1 MVADFKAHSGPVTC
15 IRFHPKEFLMVTGS
29 GDRTAKFWDLEKF
42 EVVSEISPESNAIR
56 RVLFHHD
63 GSAMFTG
70 TQESLRVSCVC
81 HISACLPYG
90 YSQCFL

>member
-1 MVADFKAHSGPVTC
+1 MVADFKAHSGPVTS

-29 GDRTAKFWDLEKF
+29 GNRTAKFWDLEKF
-42 EVVSEISPESNAIR
+42 EVVSEISPESNSIR

-70 TQESLRVSCVC
+70 TQESLRVSHNRGCC
-81 HISACLPYG
+81 
-90 YSQCFL
+90 